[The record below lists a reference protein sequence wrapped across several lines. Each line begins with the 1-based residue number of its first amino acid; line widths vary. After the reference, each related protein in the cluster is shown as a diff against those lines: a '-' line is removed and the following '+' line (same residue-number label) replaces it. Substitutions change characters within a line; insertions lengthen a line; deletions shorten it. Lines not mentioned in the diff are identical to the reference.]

1 MERLH
6 LHTIQQLQLELA
18 DARERTGTYNDD
30 SRISQ
35 ISSKSNV
42 AQYGQENGNQ
52 FDLNGGTA
60 SGGNTGLLT
69 NENSDNGPSFSTSG
83 NQSVQVGSSVNE

>member
-1 MERLH
+1 MERVH
-6 LHTIQQLQLELA
+6 LHTIQQLQIELA
-18 DARERTGTYNDD
+18 DTRERTGTYNDD

-52 FDLNGGTA
+52 FDNGDNA

-69 NENSDNGPSFSTSG
+69 NENSDNGPPFSTSG
-83 NQSVQVGSSVNE
+83 NPSVQVGASINE